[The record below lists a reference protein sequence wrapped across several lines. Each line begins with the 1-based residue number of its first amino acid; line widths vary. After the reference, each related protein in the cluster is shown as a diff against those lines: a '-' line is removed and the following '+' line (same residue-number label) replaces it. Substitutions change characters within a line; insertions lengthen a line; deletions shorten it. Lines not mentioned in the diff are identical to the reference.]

1 MPGTHLDTDRQTRIT
16 VASRHSVIIV
26 AMSSLNFAD
35 MVVTF
40 LALLGPQKVLLAF
53 GRVARTLDRHSLH
66 VVIVTTTA
74 AAICIG
80 LICDLTA
87 PWLAT
92 FFHLSDA
99 GVLLAGGLVFFVDAL
114 CMVLGIHFDVAEP
127 GGGSSD
133 SGGSGDSGGAE
144 ADPTHPLTSG
154 FRAMLLPFVVSPL
167 AVAAALEISLSSD
180 DWSGRWLVA
189 GAFTLVAIIDAGCAL
204 LFAPLL
210 GRAHEVV
217 LDALSRLLS
226 VLLAAVG
233 VELFLGGLTTLGLL
247 NSNAHLASH
256 TTLHEES
263 SGVPGA
269 CSGRGRGL
277 RA

>member
-1 MPGTHLDTDRQTRIT
+1 M
-16 VASRHSVIIV
+16 IV

-35 MVVTF
+35 ILVTF

-53 GRVARTLDRHSLH
+53 GRIARALDPHSLR
-66 VVIVTTTA
+66 VVIVTTAA
-74 AAICIG
+74 AAICVG
-80 LICDLTA
+80 VACDLSA

-92 FFHLSDA
+92 FFHISDA
-99 GVLLAGGLVFFVDAL
+99 GVQLAGGLIFFVYAL
-114 CMVLGIHFDVAEP
+114 CMVLGIHFDIDAST
-127 GGGSSD
+127 GH
-133 SGGSGDSGGAE
+133 SGTADAE
-144 ADPTHPLTSG
+144 ADPAHPVTSG

-167 AVAAALEISLSSD
+167 AVAAALEISLSSGS
-180 DWSGRWLVA
+180 WKGRWLVA

-247 NSNAHLASH
+247 H
-256 TTLHEES
+256 S
-263 SGVPGA
+263 SG
-269 CSGRGRGL
+269 R
-277 RA
+277 